1 MMLKTTMLKART
13 SVLPAIVAVL
23 ALSSTPLLAQQVPTT
38 STPTDP
44 VAQTPPVTTPPVT
57 DAAPAAPDTSTTTS
71 TTTDASPVSR
81 PAKTTT
87 ARARTVTRT
96 TRTAVAKP
104 APAPSRP
111 ARTTRTTVTQ
121 TATATAPATPATP
134 APAPAPNPN
143 SDSAVAPVVD
153 LSASPANKPAQA
165 SKPSN
170 ATNEMLEIGGG
181 ALALIAL
188 GGIAYSV
195 VRRRR
200 REDEWHGEWAE
211 EPVADHDH
219 VIDEEPALATAAAPV
234 AAEPRH
240 DPVVH
245 EEQPAIVGPS
255 AFTWG
260 QRPETAES
268 TERDSD
274 DDRLPGE
281 SWVERA
287 HRGPSANNPSVSL
300 KNRLR
305 RAAFFDKRERDV
317 AAGIAEPVDPDAG
330 LPEAM
335 ADQDDRELA

>member
-1 MMLKTTMLKART
+1 MMLKTTMLRART
-13 SVLPAIVAVL
+13 SVLPAIAAAM

-57 DAAPAAPDTSTTTS
+57 DTAPASPDTSATETTT
-71 TTTDASPVSR
+71 TTEAAPV
-81 PAKTTT
+81 KTTT
-87 ARARTVTRT
+87 AKTKTVART
-96 TRTAVAKP
+96 TRTAAARP

-111 ARTTRTTVTQ
+111 APTTTRTTVTQ
-121 TATATAPATPATP
+121 PATAPATPAAPPPEP
-134 APAPAPNPN
+134 APAPN

-153 LSASPANKPAQA
+153 LSAAPANKPAQA

-195 VRRRR
+195 ARRRR
-200 REDEWHGEWAE
+200 REDDWHGEWTDEPEMVE
-211 EPVADHDH
+211 EDH
-219 VIDEEPALATAAAPV
+219 VAAAPV
-234 AAEPRH
+234 MAEPRH
-240 DPVVH
+240 DPIVH

-260 QRPETAES
+260 QRPEATPAA
-268 TERDSD
+268 ERDSD

-335 ADQDDRELA
+335 VEQDERELA